1 MASTTVLIWPMRD
14 RVMIGIEGSMDLK
27 FERTSMPS
35 LSGGTISSSII
46 KGEKPEARRSMASSP
61 DPRHSTAWTGRLSIE
76 FLQWPAGGP
85 HAKPRLRGTGQLSIE
100 FLGNFEIPY
109 SPEMISKYL
118 ANIRIPPEAC
128 SQSKF
133 SFGAW

>member
-1 MASTTVLIWPMRD
+1 MSTIRVAMRNQG
-14 RVMIGIEGSMDLK
+14 VIGIKNGRRVE
-27 FERTSMPS
+27 FQTA
-35 LSGGTISSSII
+35 GGKNSRD
-46 KGEKPEARRSMASSP
+46 GG
-61 DPRHSTAWTGRLSIE
+61 TGRLSIE

>member
-1 MASTTVLIWPMRD
+1 MAAEWNSRRLEVKIPAT
-14 RVMIGIEGSMDLK
+14 
-27 FERTSMPS
+27 
-35 LSGGTISSSII
+35 GG
-46 KGEKPEARRSMASSP
+46 
-61 DPRHSTAWTGRLSIE
+61 TGRLSIE